1 MRPALVSGPQTGRSH
16 IINISLASFFF
27 SSIGKNSVRN
37 LQYGLKT
44 RLIRGIYLK
53 KLPYVKVRSMFQS
66 WVAFNGGRQGIGGLG
81 LEQSSEAV

>member
-1 MRPALVSGPQTGRSH
+1 M
-16 IINISLASFFF
+16 
-27 SSIGKNSVRN
+27 RN